1 MLFSFAIVAIGVE
14 TMVCAHV
21 ASHSL
26 GPRYEVVPTI
36 PWLPAIPAAAYAV
49 GTIWVLCGIG
59 LLFRSTALAS
69 SLTLGALMLLF
80 ALAFDAPKRPNV
92 MNAGWRTVVFEP
104 LAIASLVGLLPDRM
118 PFRNGY
124 TRQAAT
130 FWHLLSSFLV
140 SPTFKCSL

>member
-1 MLFSFAIVAIGVE
+1 
-14 TMVCAHV
+14 MVCAHV

-104 LAIASLVGLLPDRM
+104 LAIASLAWLAPGPDAVPKWLHTASRYLLALALIV
-118 PFRNGY
+118 FGIAHFQVL
-124 TRQAAT
+124 TLVAT
-130 FWHLLSSFLV
+130 QL
-140 SPTFKCSL
+140 PTN